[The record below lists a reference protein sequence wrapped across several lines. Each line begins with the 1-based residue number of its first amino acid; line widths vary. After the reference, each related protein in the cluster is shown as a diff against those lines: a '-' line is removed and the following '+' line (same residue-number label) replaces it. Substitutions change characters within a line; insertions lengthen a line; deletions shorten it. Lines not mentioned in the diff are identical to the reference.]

1 MINEDILNDLNDLE
15 SSEHPSNNQIDELEE
30 EDDEDLP
37 SGKLSQ
43 LISNSAFLEHMAS
56 ISAIVDKQIE
66 KEEKEITQ
74 RNDNNSKLIQKAN

>member
-15 SSEHPSNNQIDELEE
+15 SSEHPSNNQIDELQE

-43 LISNSAFLEHMAS
+43 LISNSAFLKHMAS

-66 KEEKEITQ
+66 KEEKEVTQ
-74 RNDNNSKLIQKAN
+74 RNDNNSKLIQKSN